1 MKKTHLFLLVVIAAA
16 VGIISSTMADASTY
30 STFTMARQ
38 LAAAG
43 NASKIHIVG
52 TLPRDEAKQPVGL
65 EYDPLV
71 NPNYFA
77 FTLVDTLHVAQR
89 VVYRNPKPQDMDKSE
104 QVVIVGAMKDGVFE
118 ADQILTKC
126 PSKYVEKDLGK
137 TGPPA
142 TAMTTKTTTTRGK

>member
-1 MKKTHLFLLVVIAAA
+1 MKKSHLFLLVVIAAA
-16 VGIISSTMADASTY
+16 VGIIISTMSDASTY
-30 STFTMARQ
+30 STFSIAREQ
-38 LAAAG
+38 AAAG
-43 NASKIHIVG
+43 NPAKVHVVG
-52 TLPRDEAKQPVGL
+52 TLPRDATNRPTGL
-65 EYDPLV
+65 EYDPMV

-104 QVVIVGAMKDGVFE
+104 QVVIVGAMKNGVFE

-142 TAMTTKTTTTRGK
+142 TAMTTSSVRR

>member
-1 MKKTHLFLLVVIAAA
+1 MKKSHIFLLVVIAAA
-16 VGIISSTMADASTY
+16 VGLIMSTMADASTY
-30 STFTMARQ
+30 STFTIARQ
-38 LAAAG
+38 MAASG
-43 NASKIHIVG
+43 NGNKVHVVG
-52 TLPRDEAKQPVGL
+52 TLPRDAAKHPVGL
-65 EYDPLV
+65 EYDPLT
-71 NPNYFA
+71 NPNLFA

-104 QVVIVGAMKDGVFE
+104 QVVIVGAMKNGVFE

-142 TAMTTKTTTTRGK
+142 TAMATPGK

>member
-1 MKKTHLFLLVVIAAA
+1 MKKSHIFLLVVIAAA
-16 VGIISSTMADASTY
+16 VGIIMTTMADASTY
-30 STFTMARQ
+30 STFSIARQ
-38 LAAAG
+38 MAATG
-43 NASKIHIVG
+43 NPAKVHVVG
-52 TLPRDEAKQPVGL
+52 TLPRDEAKRPVGL

-71 NPNYFA
+71 NPNLFA

-126 PSKYVEKDLGK
+126 PSKYIEKDLGK

-142 TAMTTKTTTTRGK
+142 TAMRTQSK

>member
-1 MKKTHLFLLVVIAAA
+1 MKKSHVFLLVVIAAA
-16 VGIISSTMADASTY
+16 VGIIISTMSDASTY
-30 STFTMARQ
+30 STFGIARLQ
-38 LAAAG
+38 AAAG
-43 NASKIHIVG
+43 NPAKVHVVG
-52 TLPRDEAKQPVGL
+52 TLPRDGANHPTGL
-65 EYDPLV
+65 EYNPMVD
-71 NPNYFA
+71 PNYFA

-142 TAMTTKTTTTRGK
+142 TAMTTPRRR